1 MSAGQCSSLKQSIR
15 LRPVTYADYR
25 CNSGSDYR
33 ITREKRGDCDC
44 EILEWLNRVRSLRV
58 ESSDIVNNPQI
69 LRMIARAFADANS
82 NPDVLE

>member
-25 CNSGSDYR
+25 CSSGSNYR

-44 EILEWLNRVRSLRV
+44 EILERLNRVRSLRV